1 MAQSNGQSE
10 TSPTSN
16 SPANSQPVNT
26 GGRSP
31 DLPPRPEARPP
42 RNMRHLQQQPH
53 QQQQQPPR
61 DTQQKQLQQP
71 EGEGDKQ
78 PERLDLGKLFAD
90 DGDSDSESGSDVHDD
105 PSKPPQ
111 TVEALS
117 KRLGLKPEQ
126 VYAIKVP
133 MPNGAEALTLGDM
146 KDRVAE
152 LVDLD
157 TREMQFDQRRIRQEG
172 DLLRAQAEM
181 RDIMALLPP
190 DVVQKLPGLTEK
202 VRKRHVE
209 TQTRER
215 QLTLQHIP
223 EWQDEKRCT
232 QDMQGMIE
240 FVGEWGFDESFLGT
254 VVDHR
259 AMKFIRDMYL
269 RDQKIKNAM
278 KGVTVPTRKGLRP
291 SAKPSKAPSK
301 PSQSQSRRERVMPD
315 QQSRIM
321 AFLNRE

>member
-1 MAQSNGQSE
+1 MAQSSGNSE
-10 TSPTSN
+10 TSPINN
-16 SPANSQPVNT
+16 STANSQPAST
-26 GGRSP
+26 GVRSP

-42 RNMRHLQQQPH
+42 RNMRNTQQPQQQPREV
-53 QQQQQPPR
+53 QP
-61 DTQQKQLQQP
+61 KLQQP

-90 DGDSDSESGSDVHDD
+90 DGDSDGESGSDVHDD

-111 TVEALS
+111 TVEALT

-126 VYAIKVP
+126 VYAIKIP

-232 QDMQGMIE
+232 QDMQGMID

-278 KGVTVPTRKGLRP
+278 KGVTVPARKGLRP
-291 SAKPSKAPSK
+291 SGKPSKAPSK
-301 PSQSQSRRERVMPD
+301 PSQSQPRRERVMPD